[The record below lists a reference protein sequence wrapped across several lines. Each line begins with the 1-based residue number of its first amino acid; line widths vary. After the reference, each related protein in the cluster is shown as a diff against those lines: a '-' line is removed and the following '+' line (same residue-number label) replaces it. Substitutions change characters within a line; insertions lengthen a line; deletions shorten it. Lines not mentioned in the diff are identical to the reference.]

1 MQKIALDQFLTEHQL
16 PLHYSHTIEDWF
28 SSLAEKIA
36 KQQQQTANTLVLGIN
51 GAQGSGKSTLAK
63 LLVQIFEQDFALTAV
78 TLSLDDFYYTCEER
92 KHLAQTI
99 HPLLN
104 TRGVPGTHDIPLAI
118 NIVQRLSAA
127 EGICHMP
134 RFNKVTDDRYPEAEW
149 TAISGHIDIII
160 VEGWCL
166 GAQAQHPDE
175 LVIPINDLEAK
186 EDSEQIWRSYVNDQL
201 KLHYPALFSYI
212 DVWVMLKAPSFDCI
226 YQWRLEQEM
235 KLRSTIAQQPHSERK
250 NQNLMTEKD
259 IVRFI
264 KFYQRITEHMLKTLP
279 EKVDYLF
286 EMNQQREIQ
295 NLIDNTNSN

>member
-16 PLHYSHTIEDWF
+16 PLHYSHTIENWF
-28 SSLAEKIA
+28 SPIAAKIF
-36 KQQQQTANTLVLGIN
+36 KQQQQTDKILVLGIN

-63 LLVQIFEQDFALTAV
+63 LLVQIFDQDFALTAV
-78 TLSLDDFYYTCEER
+78 ALSLDDFYYTGQER
-92 KHLAQTI
+92 KHLAQTL

-118 NIVQRLSAA
+118 KIVQRLSAE
-127 EGICHMP
+127 EGICHIP
-134 RFNKVTDDRYPEAEW
+134 RFNKVTDDRYAQAEW
-149 TAISGHIDIII
+149 TVVSGHVDIII

-235 KLRSTIAQQPHSERK
+235 KLRSTIAQQPRSERQ